1 MQAARHALARQL
13 RAHGPQ
19 LLAAADDPHEELL
32 TLVWGPRFDRHHG
45 LGLLLRQ
52 PRPAPASTL
61 PALLAAADL
70 FDELP
75 PPAQHRLR
83 RLILRHRAISGTAH
97 LAHSGENQ
105 PPCPAPR
112 FC

>member
-19 LLAAADDPHEELL
+19 LLAATDDPHEELL

-52 PRPAPASTL
+52 PRPAPASAL

-75 PPAQHRLR
+75 APAQQRLR
-83 RLILRHRAISGTAH
+83 RLILRHRAISGSACPVR
-97 LAHSGENQ
+97 SGENRS
-105 PPCPAPR
+105 PCPAPR